1 MTTQKAE
8 KISIVANN
16 SAAAELSVNATE
28 TEKEPV
34 GEPASGG
41 RQGVKDKRASV

>member
-1 MTTQKAE
+1 MTTRKAK

-34 GEPASGG
+34 YLVGG
-41 RQGVKDKRASV
+41 RV